1 MSRWDKYRVEEDTKP
16 LNKWNKYKVT
26 PVAPIIPEKE
36 GDSWP
41 ALIGKSALKGFSS
54 IADLPKLIG
63 QGAESFI
70 NVGRK
75 MKGAPVGM
83 YGMGIKPNVV
93 KPSIE
98 IDENVPQ
105 SNYSE
110 YIPSTE
116 DLKSGVKNY
125 TGIDLEPN
133 PDSPAKRIVSHGVD
147 FGASMTPWGL
157 GGKTLNLAD
166 KLKNA
171 AKASRGATAVG
182 LGSGALQES
191 GVNPFAAD
199 VISSVAVPHFKAPSL
214 NGIKQ
219 FPANIIGK
227 TATKF
232 AGLGPNKINVKV
244 AEAAKD
250 LGIKLPATAL
260 TDSTLT
266 GLIDQTV
273 SKTPFFGNLL
283 KNKYDQVKEQTQK
296 NLENIYDQIGPTR
309 TPEVT
314 KKISDLYKN
323 TGKFLPENAAT
334 KPSHTANALNKIND
348 SFYADISSPD
358 RLKLKA
364 YINDLKSKI
373 DPDLKSKVSPNII
386 KEHGDIKLPLQDYA
400 VRKLIDGKVMINDIV
415 YDLRGDSLERLKEIN
430 RAISKDIEEYGK
442 KNPEWYK
449 KFKEA
454 DKFYGDVAK
463 RENTEKLLRNQATMD
478 DAEELSYAA
487 LNNSINNKQN
497 LNLIQRNTTPETFE
511 KIKKLGTVSKAMVQK
526 NRRVPNP
533 SGTALTSLTV
543 SAGLGM
549 VATLFDNPS
558 EIITGGGLSTII
570 GTAAATSL
578 LTDERVV
585 DLSLKL
591 AQEKGKAKL
600 ATAMKLNKRVKDIT
614 GYTLNS
620 IYRASRNLN
629 KEEEQDELQ

>member
-1 MSRWDKYRVEEDTKP
+1 LSRWDKYRVEEDTKP
-16 LNKWNKYKVT
+16 LNNKWDKYKVT
-26 PVAPIIPEKE
+26 PVAPIVPEKE

-54 IADLPKLIG
+54 IADLPALSAKATEKI
-63 QGAESFI
+63 I
-70 NVGRK
+70 NLGRK
-75 MKGAPVGM
+75 TSGNPSEVYWAAQN
-83 YGMGIKPNVV
+83 PN
-93 KPSIE
+93 IT
-98 IDENVPQ
+98 NVPKITTDKNIPET
-105 SNYSE
+105 NYSD
-110 YIPSTE
+110 YVPSGE
-116 DLKSGVKNY
+116 SLKSGIKNY
-125 TGIDLEPN
+125 TGVDLEPN
-133 PDSPAKRIVSHGVD
+133 PSSPAQRIVAQGAD
-147 FGASMTPWGL
+147 FGAAMLPWNWKAKGQ
-157 GGKTLNLAD
+157 NLFNQF
-166 KLKNA
+166 KNA
-171 AKASRGATAVG
+171 AKASKGATAVG
-182 LGSGALQES
+182 LGSGTLQES

-227 TATKF
+227 TATKL

-283 KNKYDQVKEQTQK
+283 KTKYDQVKEKVHK

-314 KKISDLYKN
+314 KKINDNYKN
-323 TGKFLPENAAT
+323 TGKLLPEKAVT
-334 KPSHTANALNKIND
+334 VPTHTAKALNELND

-358 RLKLKA
+358 RVKIKA
-364 YINDLKSKI
+364 YVNDLKSKI
-373 DPDLKSKVSPNII
+373 DPKITTQ
-386 KEHGDIKLPLQDYA
+386 HGDINIPLQDYA

-415 YDLRGDSLERLKEIN
+415 YDLKGDSLERLKNIN
-430 RAISKDIEEYGK
+430 HAISEDIAEYGK

-511 KIKKLGTVSKAMVQK
+511 KIKKLGIVSKAMVQK

-543 SAGLGM
+543 SAGLGL

-600 ATAMKLNKRVKDIT
+600 VTAMKLNKRVKDIT